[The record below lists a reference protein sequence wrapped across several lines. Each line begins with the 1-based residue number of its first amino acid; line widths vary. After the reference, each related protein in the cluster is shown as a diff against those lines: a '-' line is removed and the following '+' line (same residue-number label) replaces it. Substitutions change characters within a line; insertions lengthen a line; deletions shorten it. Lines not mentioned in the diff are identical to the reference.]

1 MRQSATVRD
10 MHEMSIVQA
19 LLERVEAEAA
29 ARSARA
35 VVRVEVA
42 LGALSGVE
50 PELLHSAWEL
60 ARTPTRCA
68 AADLVLRS
76 VAARWQ
82 CSRCGR
88 PLATGERLR
97 CPECGAPARLA
108 AGDEILL
115 ERLELEV
122 P

>member
-1 MRQSATVRD
+1 

-29 ARSARA
+29 AHAARS
-35 VVRVEVA
+35 VVRVELA

-50 PELLHSAWEL
+50 PELLRTAWEL
-60 ARTPTRCA
+60 ARPQTRCA
-68 AADLVLRS
+68 AADLVVRA
-76 VAARWQ
+76 VAAEW
-82 CSRCGR
+82 RCASCAR
-88 PLATGERLR
+88 PLAAGERLR
-97 CPECGAPARLA
+97 CPDCGAPARLA